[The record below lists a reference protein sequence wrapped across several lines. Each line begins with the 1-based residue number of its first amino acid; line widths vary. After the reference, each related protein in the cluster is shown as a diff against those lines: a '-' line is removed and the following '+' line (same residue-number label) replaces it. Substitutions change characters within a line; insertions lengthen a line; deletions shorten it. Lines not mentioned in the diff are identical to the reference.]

1 MRRRLLLLLLPL
13 FMLFAQ
19 QGAAWHELSHYR
31 FDSNPA
37 DSTTSKK
44 KQPQPAERL
53 CDECLAFSGIA
64 GAAAPHVPVLEL
76 LSFEHS
82 LAPAEAVHAAA
93 TDAPSPR
100 SRGPPLFL

>member
-31 FDSNPA
+31 FDSNPE

-44 KQPQPAERL
+44 EPQPADRL
-53 CDECLAFSGIA
+53 CDQCLAFSGIA
-64 GAAAPHVPVLEL
+64 GMAAPQVPALAL

-93 TDAPSPR
+93 VDAPSPR